1 MRSLTKT
8 MMMAAVAT
16 SVAVSTPS
24 LAADIKAGE
33 KVFKKCKACHV
44 VDAEKNKTGPHL
56 VNIMGR
62 KAGTLES
69 YTKYSK
75 AMVAAD
81 VIWDETTLDAYL
93 EKPKK
98 YIKGTKMAFAGL
110 RKEKDRV
117 NVIAY
122 LKSFSNQ

>member
-8 MMMAAVAT
+8 MMMAAVAAL
-16 SVAVSTPS
+16 VAVSTPS

>member
-8 MMMAAVAT
+8 MMMAAVAA

-98 YIKGTKMAFAGL
+98 YIKGTKMAFPGL

>member
-1 MRSLTKT
+1 MHKILMVSGILAMTT
-8 MMMAAVAT
+8 AVPVMAG
-16 SVAVSTPS
+16 
-24 LAADIKAGE
+24 DIDAGE

-62 KAGTLES
+62 TAGSLES
-69 YTKYSK
+69 FKKYSK
-75 AMVAAD
+75 AMKESGIV
-81 VIWDETTLDAYL
+81 WSEETLNGYL
-93 EKPKK
+93 EKPKA

-110 RKEKDRV
+110 KKEKDRE

-122 LKSFSNQ
+122 LKSFSE